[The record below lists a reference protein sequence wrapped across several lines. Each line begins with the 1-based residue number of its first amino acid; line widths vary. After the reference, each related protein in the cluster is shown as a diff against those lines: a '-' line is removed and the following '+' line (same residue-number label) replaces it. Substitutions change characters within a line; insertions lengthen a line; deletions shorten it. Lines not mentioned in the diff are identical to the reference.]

1 LASERCFFFLL
12 LTISDYGIV
21 MINVFIP
28 KMSSLMIY
36 RMVINHDYVHCYVYE
51 LGLRSWWLGPKCRRK
66 GIRKG
71 KDKSHRMWDSPL
83 KRCTC
88 HGNDE
93 SCYLELYI

>member
-1 LASERCFFFLL
+1 MFALRHRLFFWRNLYSWRLNRVFFFLL

-36 RMVINHDYVHCYVYE
+36 RMVINHDYVYCYVYE

-71 KDKSHRMWDSPL
+71 KDKSHRMWDSP
-83 KRCTC
+83 
-88 HGNDE
+88 
-93 SCYLELYI
+93 

>member
-1 LASERCFFFLL
+1 MFALRHRLFFWRNPYSWRLNSVFFFLL

-36 RMVINHDYVHCYVYE
+36 RMVINHDYVYCYVYE

-71 KDKSHRMWDSPL
+71 KDKSHRMWDSP
-83 KRCTC
+83 
-88 HGNDE
+88 
-93 SCYLELYI
+93 